1 MRVLASVQRA
11 AARPIAGTV
20 SGEITGAISSC
31 FEGHCNDSFQVSLLT
46 KFGSA
51 ISCARIGR

>member
-31 FEGHCNDSFQVSLLT
+31 FERQTQLDCYYW
-46 KFGSA
+46 
-51 ISCARIGR
+51 